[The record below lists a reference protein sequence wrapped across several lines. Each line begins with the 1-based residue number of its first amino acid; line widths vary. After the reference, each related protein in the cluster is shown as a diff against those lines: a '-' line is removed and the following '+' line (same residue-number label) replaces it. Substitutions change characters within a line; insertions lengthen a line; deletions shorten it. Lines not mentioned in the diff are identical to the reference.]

1 MNPKSSKRALFHAP
15 YNYFSKLWNLNRA
28 CEKFNLEHI
37 YVTAQAL
44 DKDKSEN
51 FILYSSSSCKTYC
64 LFFSQDIPL
73 LGGRSVD
80 VEKISQCTLKKKMN
94 KALFMASFNRWF
106 QRDWYIEGK
115 GFGKTCQEN
124 YLIILWFLLKLLK
137 SLICKFIQ
145 LFVTNS
151 HR

>member
-1 MNPKSSKRALFHAP
+1 MSSKNSKARALWDAP

-80 VEKISQCTLKKKMN
+80 VEKISQCTLKKKWTRHFLWLHLTDGFSEIGTL
-94 KALFMASFNRWF
+94 KEKVL
-106 QRDWYIEGK
+106 GK
-115 GFGKTCQEN
+115 HVKKIVWSYFGSYSN
-124 YLIILWFLLKLLK
+124 FW
-137 SLICKFIQ
+137 
-145 LFVTNS
+145 N
-151 HR
+151 H

>member
-1 MNPKSSKRALFHAP
+1 MTCKRWVPRAKGLLYYAP

-64 LFFSQDIPL
+64 LFSPKTYPYWEDEVSTWKRSHNVLWKKKWTRHFLWLHLTDGFSEN
-73 LGGRSVD
+73 G
-80 VEKISQCTLKKKMN
+80 TLKEKVLGKHVKKIVW
-94 KALFMASFNRWF
+94 S
-106 QRDWYIEGK
+106 Y
-115 GFGKTCQEN
+115 FGC
-124 YLIILWFLLKLLK
+124 Y
-137 SLICKFIQ
+137 
-145 LFVTNS
+145 
-151 HR
+151 

>member
-1 MNPKSSKRALFHAP
+1 MSSKSSKRALCDAP

-64 LFFSQDIPL
+64 LFFLPRHTLI
-73 LGGRSVD
+73 GRTKCRRGKD
-80 VEKISQCTLKKKMN
+80 LTMYFEKKWTRHFLWLHLTDGFREIGTLKEKGLGKHVKKIIW
-94 KALFMASFNRWF
+94 S
-106 QRDWYIEGK
+106 Y
-115 GFGKTCQEN
+115 FGS
-124 YLIILWFLLKLLK
+124 Y
-137 SLICKFIQ
+137 
-145 LFVTNS
+145 
-151 HR
+151 

>member
-1 MNPKSSKRALFHAP
+1 MDTFTLYLFSNGKQLTLVHEWLYVISNFEDQIFKQYCINVYHVMICKRWVLCISKRIALCSAP

-80 VEKISQCTLKKKMN
+80 VEKISQCTLKKKN
-94 KALFMASFNRWF
+94 EQGTF
-106 QRDWYIEGK
+106 Y
-115 GFGKTCQEN
+115 GF
-124 YLIILWFLLKLLK
+124 I
-137 SLICKFIQ
+137 
-145 LFVTNS
+145 
-151 HR
+151 

>member
-1 MNPKSSKRALFHAP
+1 MNPKSSKRALYDAP

-106 QRDWYIEGK
+106 QIDWYIEGK
-115 GFGKTCQEN
+115 GFWVN
-124 YLIILWFLLKLLK
+124 MSRKLFDCTLVPTK
-137 SLICKFIQ
+137 NFEMS
-145 LFVTNS
+145 T
-151 HR
+151 